1 MYVYVRGTCAFAR
14 GWCACAQA
22 ADEEHDDRPL
32 LVANAVL
39 IIMLIEISTAAK
51 IDGCS
56 PSGFHARIPNRLSDR
71 SGRLFDL
78 CHATPRDSNSAS
90 KETTTAIGKLTEIE
104 MNSSIRSTI
113 STTDSTEEKITLNHL
128 NHSYVSLPV

>member
-1 MYVYVRGTCAFAR
+1 MVPVRVYVYVRGTCAFAR

-56 PSGFHARIPNRLSDR
+56 PSGFHARIPNASRIVPAVFLIYTTPR
-71 SGRLFDL
+71 
-78 CHATPRDSNSAS
+78 HATATRFQ
-90 KETTTAIGKLTEIE
+90 
-104 MNSSIRSTI
+104 
-113 STTDSTEEKITLNHL
+113 
-128 NHSYVSLPV
+128 